1 MQDVASRVNGRNQL
15 TTDGHR
21 VYIEAVEAAV
31 GMDVDYSMLEKIYG
45 SMPETETRY
54 SPAQCIG
61 CKNGVIPG
69 NPDARHISTSFV
81 ERQILTMRM
90 SMRRFTRLTNAHSKK
105 IENHRRAV
113 AIHFMY
119 YNFCRI
125 HSTLRVTP
133 AMEAGLSGHV
143 WTLEELVP
151 LADSGQNELAA

>member
-31 GMDVDYSMLEKIYG
+31 GVGVDYSMLEKIYG

-69 NPDARHISTSFV
+69 NPDPRHISTSLV
-81 ERQILTMRM
+81 ERQSLTIRM
-90 SMRRFTRLTNAHSKK
+90 SIRRLTRLTNLHSKK
-105 IENHRRAV
+105 IENHRRED
-113 AIHFMY
+113 AIHFHY
-119 YNFCRI
+119 
-125 HSTLRVTP
+125 
-133 AMEAGLSGHV
+133 
-143 WTLEELVP
+143 
-151 LADSGQNELAA
+151 